1 MEGLLKVYFL
11 THLTMIIAIFTLLI
25 LKQMHYFEL
34 LNVILCTQTLMKK
47 NPLSLMNSHILFDY
61 LCQTGQKMVRFSL
74 ENRSEFGQIFV
85 PNSHK

>member
-11 THLTMIIAIFTLLI
+11 THLSMIIAIFTLLI

-47 NPLSLMNSHILFDY
+47 NPLSLMNSHILFDDY
-61 LCQTGQKMVRFSL
+61 ANMSKMVRFSL
-74 ENRSEFGQIFV
+74 EDRSGFGHIFV
-85 PNSHK
+85 LNSHK